1 MALRP
6 SFTLAQCTEFW
17 FDLLPMP
24 DKAER
29 EQVADRAQR
38 RRAQTARQ
46 LLEAARAVLAAK
58 GYHGTKIVD
67 IARAAQ
73 VGVGTFYLYYPTKEA
88 LFLELVEDA
97 VAQLKIQLDHVRA
110 SVLDPVEHA
119 RTRTLT
125 FFRFASDNRELFRI
139 VFGHGASFHDVVRR
153 CQDRFIDDM
162 RESLVAGMERGVF
175 RPGDAAVWA
184 QALIGMSL
192 QVVSWWID
200 QEGVSIE
207 EVALSLSEL
216 ALNGIAKVC
225 V

>member
-1 MALRP
+1 MSR
-6 SFTLAQCTEFW
+6 
-17 FDLLPMP
+17 
-24 DKAER
+24 KAEN
-29 EQVADRAQR
+29 EVFGDRARQ
-38 RRAQTARQ
+38 RRAQTARH
-46 LLEAARAVLAAK
+46 LLEAARTVLAAK

-67 IARAAQ
+67 IARTAR

-97 VAQLKIQLDHVRA
+97 VAQLKVQLDQVRA
-110 SVLDPVEHA
+110 TVTDPVEQA

-153 CQDRFIDDM
+153 CQDSFINDM
-162 RESLVAGMERGVF
+162 RESLEGGMSTGAF
-175 RPGDAAVWA
+175 RSADAAVWA

-192 QVVSWWID
+192 QVVSWWIE

-207 EVALSLSEL
+207 EVARSLSDL
-216 ALNGIAKVC
+216 ALQGIARQPA
-225 V
+225 

>member
-1 MALRP
+1 MAR
-6 SFTLAQCTEFW
+6 
-17 FDLLPMP
+17 
-24 DKAER
+24 KAEDA
-29 EQVADRAQR
+29 QVSDRAQQ

-46 LLEAARAVLAAK
+46 LLEAARGVLAAK

-67 IARAAQ
+67 IARAAR

-97 VAQLKIQLDHVRA
+97 VAQLKVQLDTVRVA
-110 SVLDPVEHA
+110 VVDPVEQA

-153 CQDRFIDDM
+153 CQDSFIEDM
-162 RESLVAGMERGVF
+162 RESLAVGMASGAF
-175 RPGDAAVWA
+175 RSADAMVWA

-192 QVVSWWID
+192 QVVSWWIE

-207 EVALSLSEL
+207 EVARSLSDL
-216 ALNGIAKVC
+216 ALHGIAKRPT
-225 V
+225 